1 LRALYQRRKGR
12 DLFDVAIA
20 LSQGADPARLV
31 SAFSR
36 YMSEGGHH
44 MTRALFEE
52 NLAAKME
59 APRFLTDIPPLLAAG
74 QNWNPEEAAALVLE
88 KLCPLLSGEPW
99 KRT

>member
-1 LRALYQRRKGR
+1 
-12 DLFDVAIA
+12 
-20 LSQGADPARLV
+20 
-31 SAFSR
+31 
-36 YMSEGGHH
+36 MSEGGHH